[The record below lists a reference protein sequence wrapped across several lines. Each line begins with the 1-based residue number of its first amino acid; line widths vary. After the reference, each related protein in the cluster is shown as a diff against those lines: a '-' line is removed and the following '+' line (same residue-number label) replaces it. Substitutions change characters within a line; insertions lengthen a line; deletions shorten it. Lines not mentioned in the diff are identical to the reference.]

1 MLLQLGCTPQALFW
15 DVTTPL
21 RTSLANGALLFL
33 VSLPFVSDHNSPY
46 LENHPLVS
54 KAGIIWPQQ
63 RMCLVLWLSRRCL
76 LTLMST
82 PGGVSWGP
90 QNCEPVDQQPG
101 QPGLLGCSIAA
112 SLETG
117 N

>member
-33 VSLPFVSDHNSPY
+33 VSLPFVSDHSS

-63 RMCLVLWLSRRCL
+63 RTCLVLWLSRRCL

-90 QNCEPVDQQPG
+90 QPDHRETPVSLWTSSQDSQAC
-101 QPGLLGCSIAA
+101 LAA
-112 SLETG
+112 P
-117 N
+117 